1 MFMVK
6 DVLTKLQRSIDQVTC
21 WLMYGCLV
29 ILKIK
34 SYSGRKEMVDQL
46 WAKSAVEQAAGIKDK
61 SFSAVEVIQSVL
73 TRINE
78 KNDHLNAVVYNY
90 ADQALALAE
99 AADKAVSS
107 GQPLGPLHGVPVTVK
122 VNVDVEGTPTTN
134 GIPAFKDVIAP
145 GNSPVV
151 QNLLNAGA
159 IIVGKTNTPEFS
171 MRGTTDNPLHGLTR
185 NPWSDTASPG
195 GSSGGA
201 GSAAAA
207 GFGPIHHGNDIAG
220 SLRFPATACGV
231 ATVKPGLGR
240 VPAYNPS
247 ALVERGLLSQIMSV
261 QGAICREVKDVR
273 LATEVM
279 INHDPRDP
287 WHVPMPFAGPVLDAP
302 IKVALTRES
311 HGYPM
316 HPGIEANLD
325 KAARILSDAG
335 YEVHEVDTPSIYEPA
350 DAWFSVA
357 ILEVKNTL
365 DPAVREHGSRTI
377 QQIFDHMYKM
387 SNMVDAEG
395 YMVGIAERSRMVRD
409 WSVFLAEYPLVLTPF
424 LMRPG
429 YPNDY
434 DETYEGTKD
443 LFDSAIYSFGI
454 NYLGFPAGNVP
465 VDLVEDLPSGV
476 QIIGRKFREDL
487 ILDALEVIEN
497 QTGVMSEK
505 LWKLNG

>member
-1 MFMVK
+1 
-6 DVLTKLQRSIDQVTC
+6 
-21 WLMYGCLV
+21 
-29 ILKIK
+29 
-34 SYSGRKEMVDQL
+34 MVDQL
-46 WAKSAVEQAAGIKDK
+46 WAKSAVELAAGIRDK
-61 SFSAVEVIQSVL
+61 SFSAVEVIESVL
-73 TRINE
+73 SRIE
-78 KNDHLNAVVYNY
+78 DKNGHLNAIVYNY
-90 ADQALALAE
+90 ADEALESAR
-99 AADKAVSS
+99 AADEAIVSDDS
-107 GQPLGPLHGVPVTVK
+107 LGPLHGVPVTIK

-171 MRGTTDNPLHGLTR
+171 MRGTTDNPLHGLTL
-185 NPWSDTASPG
+185 NPWSDVASPG

-231 ATVKPGLGR
+231 STVKPGLGR

-247 ALVERGLLSQIMSV
+247 AQVERGLLSQIMSV

-287 WHVPMPFAGPVLDAP
+287 WHVPMPFSGPKIDSP
-302 IKVALTRES
+302 IKVAFTREPC
-311 HGYPM
+311 GYPI
-316 HPGIEANLD
+316 HAGIEANLD
-325 KAARILSDAG
+325 KAARILADAG
-335 YEVHEVDTPSIYEPA
+335 YLVEEVDIPSIEEPA
-350 DAWFSVA
+350 HAWFSVA
-357 ILEVKNTL
+357 ILEIKNTL
-365 DPAVREHGSRTI
+365 DPAAREYGSETI
-377 QQIFDHMYKM
+377 QQIFDHMYMM

-395 YMVGIAERSRMVRD
+395 YMDGIADRSRMVRD
-409 WSVFLAEYPLVLTPF
+409 WSVFLAEYPLILTPF

-429 YPNDY
+429 YPNDF

-465 VDLVEDLPSGV
+465 IDLVEGLPSGIQV
-476 QIIGRKFREDL
+476 VGRKFREDL

-505 LWKLNG
+505 LWEMNG

>member
-1 MFMVK
+1 M
-6 DVLTKLQRSIDQVTC
+6 S
-21 WLMYGCLV
+21 
-29 ILKIK
+29 
-34 SYSGRKEMVDQL
+34 DQL
-46 WAKSAVEQAAGIKDK
+46 WGKSAVELAAGIRDK
-61 SFSAVEVIQSVL
+61 QFSAVEVTESVL
-73 TRINE
+73 SRIEE
-78 KNDHLNAVVYNY
+78 KNGHLNAIVYTY
-90 ADQALALAE
+90 ADEALE
-99 AADKAVSS
+99 AAKKADENISHKKPS
-107 GQPLGPLHGVPVTVK
+107 GALHGVPVTIK

-145 GNSPVV
+145 GNSPLV
-151 QNLLNAGA
+151 QNLLDAGA

-171 MRGTTDNPLHGLTR
+171 MRGTTNNPLHGLTL

-231 ATVKPGLGR
+231 ATIKSGLGR

-247 ALVERGLLSQIMSV
+247 AKVERGLLSQLMSV

-279 INHDPRDP
+279 MNHDPRDP
-287 WHVPMPFAGPVLDAP
+287 WHVPMPFAGPVLTEP
-302 IKVALTRES
+302 VKVAFTKES
-311 HGYPM
+311 HGYPI

-325 KAARILSDAG
+325 RAARILSDSG
-335 YEVHEVDTPSIYEPA
+335 YLVEEVNFPSIQEPA
-350 DAWFSVA
+350 NGWFSVA
-357 ILEVKNTL
+357 ILEIKNTL
-365 DPAVREHGSRTI
+365 DAAVREYGSKTI
-377 QQIFDHMYKM
+377 QQIFDHMYSM
-387 SNMVDAEG
+387 SEMVDAEG
-395 YMVGIAERSRMVRD
+395 YMEGIADRSRMVRD
-409 WSVFLAEYPLVLTPF
+409 WNVFLAEYPLALTPF

-434 DETYEGTKD
+434 DETFEGTKD

-454 NYLGFPAGNVP
+454 NYVGFPAGNVP
-465 VDLVEDLPSGV
+465 IDLVDGLPSGI
-476 QIIGRKFREDL
+476 QIVGRKFREDL

-497 QTGVMSEK
+497 GTGVMSK
-505 LWKLNG
+505 SLWDRD